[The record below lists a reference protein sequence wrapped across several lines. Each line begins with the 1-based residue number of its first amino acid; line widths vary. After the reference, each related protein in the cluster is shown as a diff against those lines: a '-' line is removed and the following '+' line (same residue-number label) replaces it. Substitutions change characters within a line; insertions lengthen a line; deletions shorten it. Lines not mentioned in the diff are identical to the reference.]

1 MEKEGL
7 IREIIYFEQNGV
19 QISQSVTDR
28 HFQVAKS
35 GCRKTCPRQLTIL
48 MSGTL
53 LKVKKKPILSNLKK
67 NYRHLLVE
75 EYYSSIDCHS

>member
-7 IREIIYFEQNGV
+7 IRKIIYFEQNGV

-53 LKVKKKPILSNLKK
+53 LKVKKKHILSNLKK
-67 NYRHLLVE
+67 QL
-75 EYYSSIDCHS
+75 

>member
-53 LKVKKKPILSNLKK
+53 LKVKKTILSNLKK